1 MTNKIVFSEILQM
14 CLKIPKLVR
23 QKDHKKKKNEESAKV
38 QVMLSPT
45 PADNCGSDYYNKD
58 ILFQS

>member
-1 MTNKIVFSEILQM
+1 MY
-14 CLKIPKLVR
+14 LKIPKLVR
-23 QKDHKKKKNEESAKV
+23 QKDHKKKKEESAKV
-38 QVMLSPT
+38 QVVLSPT